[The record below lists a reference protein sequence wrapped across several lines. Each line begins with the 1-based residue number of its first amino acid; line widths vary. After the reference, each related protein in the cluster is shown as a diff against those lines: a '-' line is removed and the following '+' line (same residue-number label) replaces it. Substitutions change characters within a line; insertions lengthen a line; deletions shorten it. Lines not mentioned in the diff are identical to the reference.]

1 MFAAFESRFL
11 SGSRV
16 EVTIV
21 WALGLG
27 VADCISGFA
36 RLGLSFYGSEFVFVR
51 GLKDTS
57 SSSCVF
63 FSSLSCP

>member
-36 RLGLSFYGSEFVFVR
+36 RLGLSFTVR
-51 GLKDTS
+51 
-57 SSSCVF
+57 
-63 FSSLSCP
+63 SLCLSVV